1 MSKAIAM
8 IWGAWIMYCTMIGSY
23 DGAIVLLII
32 YIFNPIKIDWHDLFK
47 IELENKKDT
56 TAGDSRVQNK

>member
-8 IWGAWIMYCTMIGSY
+8 IWGAWIAYCIMIHSY
-23 DGAIVLLII
+23 GGAIALLLI
-32 YIFNPIKIDWHDLFK
+32 YIFNPIKIDWHDLFT
-47 IELENKKDT
+47 IEIENKKDT

>member
-23 DGAIVLLII
+23 DGAIALLII
-32 YIFNPIKIDWHDLFK
+32 YIFNPIK

-56 TAGDSRVQNK
+56 TAGDSRDQNK

>member
-1 MSKAIAM
+1 M
-8 IWGAWIMYCTMIGSY
+8 IWGAWIMYCTMSGSY

-32 YIFNPIKIDWHDLFK
+32 YIFNPIKIDWHDLFT

-56 TAGDSRVQNK
+56 TAANSRVQNK

>member
-1 MSKAIAM
+1 MSKTTAM

-23 DGAIVLLII
+23 DGAIALLII
-32 YIFNPIKIDWHDLFK
+32 YIFNPIKIDWHDLFT

-56 TAGDSRVQNK
+56 TAGDSRVYK

>member
-23 DGAIVLLII
+23 DGAIALLAI
-32 YIFNPIKIDWHDLFK
+32 YVFNPIKIDWHDLFT
-47 IELENKKDT
+47 INFDNKKDT
-56 TAGDSRVQNK
+56 TAANSRVQNK

>member
-23 DGAIVLLII
+23 NGAIALLII
-32 YIFNPIKIDWHDLFK
+32 YIFNPIKIDWHDLFT
-47 IELENKKDT
+47 IELEDKKDT
-56 TAGDSRVQNK
+56 TAGDSRVHK